1 MNEIGIGAALG
12 LVLPP
17 LVSFLKG
24 RNWPEGVNLGLT
36 LLICLIA
43 GTIGAAID
51 GTVRLRG
58 DIIHDPAG
66 LLAAAGAAFAA
77 ATVVYKLYFRDT
89 EMNERLTGGVP

>member
-24 RNWPEGVNLGLT
+24 RHWPEALNLGLT
-36 LLICLIA
+36 LVICLIA
-43 GTIGAAID
+43 GAASAAID
-51 GTVRLRG
+51 GTIELRG
-58 DIIHDPAG
+58 DIIHDPEG
-66 LLAAAGAAFAA
+66 LLAATGAAFAA
-77 ATVVYKLYFRDT
+77 ATIVYKLYFRDT